1 MKKTLAIVLALVMIL
16 GVIACTPKSAT
27 QTPAETKTETKT
39 ETTETK
45 PAAASSELAGEY
57 TITVW
62 AAEKVVDLTKKQ
74 IEDFNKSNELG
85 ITFKATV
92 EAVGEGDAATKMITD
107 VEAGGD
113 IYFFAQDQFNRLV
126 QAGALGALG
135 AKAAEFVQTNNV
147 EAAVTAATTGEAFY
161 AYPVTADNT
170 YFVFYDKSVVK
181 AESLGDIG
189 KMIADCEAA
198 GKTFC
203 FDLKNGWYLPAFF
216 FGVGCKSTWE
226 ADSDGKFLAVVDNFN
241 SDKGFIAAKA
251 LNAAMSSDKFVST
264 SETSEFDN
272 NAGFVVSGTWN
283 TENAKSIL
291 GDNFGA
297 APLPKFTVDGTDY
310 QLSPFTGSKL
320 VGVKPHSDAKLNAAC
335 HQLAQYLTGEQ
346 AQVER
351 FEAAGWGPSNIAAAK
366 NEKVLAN
373 AVMGAIAQQ
382 APYSVYQG
390 NIPGNWWGNSAQVL
404 GEAVQKA
411 TNDDELK
418 AALKAYEESLG
429 DYLKKE
435 GEEELP
441 DAWGVVGSFAA
452 SEWGKS
458 KDVPMTEKEPGIW
471 VSDPVELKAGEE
483 FKVRLNN
490 DWGSN
495 FGVNCEANGAN
506 IVVPAD
512 DTYTV
517 TLNLNDLTLTFVNQ
531 EGVLPEAAPAPEG
544 EAAPDTWGV
553 VGGFEAS
560 GWEKDVPMK
569 EKEAGLWVSDPV
581 EMKADDEYKVRANG
595 EWKKNYGFDEAG
607 ATKAD
612 GQTNGKV
619 AADGTY
625 IVTLDL
631 RDEAA
636 PALTIAEKQ
645 PDTFA
650 VIGAICGTTWDK
662 DFAMTEVEPGVWK
675 SEALELH
682 AGEEFK
688 VRANG
693 AWDLSYGLDDGVANP
708 DNGTNVKVDA
718 DGTYIVVLDL
728 NAMTL
733 TLEPAA

>member
-74 IEDFNKSNELG
+74 IEDFNNSNDMG
-85 ITFKATV
+85 IKFNATV

-135 AKAAEFVQTNNV
+135 TKAAEFVQTNNV

-170 YFVFYDKSVVK
+170 FFVFYDKSVVK
-181 AESLGDIG
+181 EESLGNIAS
-189 KMIADCEAA
+189 MIADCEAA

-203 FDLKNGWYLPAFF
+203 FDLKNGWYLPAYF

-404 GEAVQKA
+404 GEALQKA
-411 TNDDELK
+411 TNDDEIK
-418 AALKAYEESLG
+418 AALVAYEESLG

-441 DAWGVVGSFAA
+441 DTWGVIGSFEGSGWAT
-452 SEWGKS
+452 
-458 KDVPMTEKEPGIW
+458 DFPMTEKEAGLW
-471 VSDPVELKAGEE
+471 VSDPMPLKAGDE
-483 FKVRLNN
+483 FKVRLNQ
-490 DWGSN
+490 DWTTNYGE
-495 FGVNCEANGAN
+495 NCEANGAN
-506 IVVPAD
+506 IKVPAD

-517 TLNLNDLTLTFVNQ
+517 TLNLNDMTLTFVNQ

-544 EAAPDTWGV
+544 EAEAETWGV
-553 VGGFEAS
+553 VGSFEAS
-560 GWEKDVPMK
+560 GWADGNDIAMT
-569 EKEAGLWVSDPV
+569 EKEAGVWVSDPV
-581 EMKADDEYKVRANG
+581 ELKAGDEFKVRANG
-595 EWKKNYGFDEAG
+595 KWDKNYGAECAEGGD
-607 ATKAD
+607 
-612 GQTNGKV
+612 NIKV
-619 AADGTY
+619 EADGTY

-631 RDEAA
+631 NAMS
-636 PALTIAEKQ
+636 LTFAEKG
-645 PDTFA
+645 PDVWT
-650 VIGAICGTTWDK
+650 VIGGICGSTWDK
-662 DFAMTEVEPGVWK
+662 DFEMKEVEPGVWK
-675 SEALELH
+675 SEALELK

-688 VRANG
+688 CRANADWAVNMGVTDG
-693 AWDLSYGLDDGVANP
+693 AAVQDG
-708 DNGTNVKVDA
+708 GNVKVEA
-718 DGTYIVVLDL
+718 DGTYVVTL
-728 NAMTL
+728 NLNDNTL
-733 TLEPAA
+733 VLGAE

>member
-1 MKKTLAIVLALVMIL
+1 MKKTLAIVLALVMVL

-27 QTPAETKTETKT
+27 TTTEPKT
-39 ETTETK
+39 ETTTS
-45 PAAASSELAGEY
+45 ASSELAGEY

-74 IEDFNKSNELG
+74 IEDFNNSNDMG
-85 ITFKATV
+85 IKFNATV

-113 IYFFAQDQFNRLV
+113 VYFFAQDQFNRLV

-135 AKAAEFVQTNNV
+135 TKAAEFVQTSNV
-147 EAAVTAATTGEAFY
+147 EAAVTAATTGDTFY

-170 YFVFYDKSVVK
+170 FFVFYDKSVVK
-181 AESLGDIG
+181 EDSLGDIA

-216 FGVGCKSTWE
+216 FGTGCKSVWE

-251 LNAAMSSDKFVST
+251 LNTVMSSDKFVST

-297 APLPKFTVDGTDY
+297 APLPKFVVDGTEY
-310 QLSPFTGSKL
+310 QLSPYTGSKL
-320 VGVKPHSDAKLNAAC
+320 VGVKPHTDAKLNAAC

-351 FEAAGWGPSNIAAAK
+351 FEAAGWGPSNIAAAQ
-366 NEKVLAN
+366 NEKVLSD
-373 AVMGAIAQQ
+373 AVLGSIAQQ

-404 GEAVQKA
+404 GEALQKA
-411 TNDDELK
+411 TNDDEIK
-418 AALKAYEESLG
+418 AALVAYEESLG

-441 DAWGVVGSFAA
+441 DSWGVIGTACGTNWDTDFA
-452 SEWGKS
+452 
-458 KDVPMTEKEPGIW
+458 MTETEAGVW
-471 VSDPVELKAGEE
+471 VSEPLEMKAGEE
-483 FKVRLNN
+483 FKVRLNK
-490 DWGSN
+490 DWTTNYGE
-495 FGVNCEANGAN
+495 NCEANGAN
-506 IVVPAD
+506 IKVPAD

-517 TLNLNDLTLTFVNQ
+517 TLNLNDYTLTFVNQ
-531 EGVLPEAAPAPEG
+531 DGVLPEAAPAPEG
-544 EAAPDTWGV
+544 EAEPETWGV
-553 VGGFEAS
+553 VGSFEAS
-560 GWEKDVPMK
+560 GWADGNDVAMT
-569 EKEAGLWVSDPV
+569 EKEAGLWVSAPV
-581 EMKADDEYKVRANG
+581 ELKADDEFKVRANG
-595 EWKKNYGFDEAG
+595 KWDKNYGAECKEGGD
-607 ATKAD
+607 
-612 GQTNGKV
+612 NIKV
-619 AADGTY
+619 EADGTY

-631 RDEAA
+631 NAMT
-636 PALTIAEKQ
+636 LTFAEKE
-645 PDTFA
+645 PDVFT
-650 VIGAICGTTWDK
+650 VIGGICGSTWDK
-662 DFAMTEVEPGVWK
+662 DFPMTEVESGVWK
-675 SEALELH
+675 SEPLELK

-693 AWDLSYGLDDGVANP
+693 AWDLSYGVDDGVANSN
-708 DNGTNVKVDA
+708 NGTNVKVEA
-718 DGTYIVVLDL
+718 DGTYVVTL
-728 NAMTL
+728 NLNDNTL
-733 TLEPAA
+733 VYAAE

>member
-1 MKKTLAIVLALVMIL
+1 MKKTLAIVLALVMVL

-27 QTPAETKTETKT
+27 TTTTETKT

-74 IEDFNKSNELG
+74 IGDFNNSNDMG
-85 ITFKATV
+85 IKFNATV

-170 YFVFYDKSVVK
+170 FFVFYDKSVVK
-181 AESLGDIG
+181 EDSLGDIA

-216 FGVGCKSTWE
+216 FGTGCKSVWE

-251 LNAAMSSDKFVST
+251 LNTVMSSDKFVST

-297 APLPKFTVDGTDY
+297 APLPKFVVDGTEY
-310 QLSPFTGSKL
+310 QLSPYTGSKL
-320 VGVKPHSDAKLNAAC
+320 VGVKPHTDAKLNAAC

-351 FEAAGWGPSNIAAAK
+351 FEAAGWGPSNIAAAQS
-366 NEKVLAN
+366 EKVLAD
-373 AVMGAIAQQ
+373 AVLGSIAQQ

-404 GEAVQKA
+404 GEALQKA
-411 TNDDELK
+411 TNDDEIK
-418 AALKAYEESLG
+418 AALVAYEESLG

-441 DAWGVVGSFAA
+441 DSWGVIGTACGTNWDTDFA
-452 SEWGKS
+452 
-458 KDVPMTEKEPGIW
+458 MTETEAGVW
-471 VSDPVELKAGEE
+471 VSEPLEMKAGEE
-483 FKVRLNN
+483 FKVRLNA
-490 DWGSN
+490 DWTTNYGES
-495 FGVNCEANGAN
+495 CEANGAN
-506 IVVPAD
+506 IKVPAD

-517 TLNLNDLTLTFVNQ
+517 TLNLNDYTLTFVNQ

-544 EAAPDTWGV
+544 EAEPETWGV
-553 VGGFEAS
+553 VGSFEAS
-560 GWEKDVPMK
+560 GWADGNDVAMT
-569 EKEAGLWVSDPV
+569 EKEAGLWVSAPV
-581 EMKADDEYKVRANG
+581 ELKADDEFKVRANG
-595 EWKKNYGFDEAG
+595 KWDKNYGAECKEGGD
-607 ATKAD
+607 
-612 GQTNGKV
+612 NIKV
-619 AADGTY
+619 EADGTY

-631 RDEAA
+631 NAMT
-636 PALTIAEKQ
+636 LTFAEKE
-645 PDTFA
+645 PDVFT
-650 VIGAICGTTWDK
+650 VIGGICGTAWDK
-662 DFAMTEVEPGVWK
+662 DFEMTEVEPGVWK
-675 SEALELH
+675 SEALELK

-693 AWDLSYGLDDGVANP
+693 AWDLSYGVDDGVANSN
-708 DNGTNVKVDA
+708 NGTNVKVEA
-718 DGTYIVVLDL
+718 DGTYVVTL
-728 NAMTL
+728 NLNDNTL
-733 TLEPAA
+733 VYAAE

>member
-1 MKKTLAIVLALVMIL
+1 MKKTLAIVLALVMVL

-27 QTPAETKTETKT
+27 TTTTETKT

-74 IEDFNKSNELG
+74 IGDFNNSNDMG
-85 ITFKATV
+85 IKFNATV

-170 YFVFYDKSVVK
+170 FFVFYDKSVVK
-181 AESLGDIG
+181 EESLGNIAN
-189 KMIADCEAA
+189 MIADCEAA

-216 FGVGCKSTWE
+216 FGTGCKSVWE

-251 LNAAMSSDKFVST
+251 LNTVMSSDKFVST

-297 APLPKFTVDGTDY
+297 APLPKFVVDGTEY
-310 QLSPFTGSKL
+310 QLSPYTGSKL
-320 VGVKPHSDAKLNAAC
+320 VGVKPHTDAKLNAAC

-351 FEAAGWGPSNIAAAK
+351 FEAAGWGPSNIAAAQS
-366 NEKVLAN
+366 EKVLAD
-373 AVMGAIAQQ
+373 AVLGSIAQQ

-404 GEAVQKA
+404 GEALQKA
-411 TNDDELK
+411 TNDDEIK
-418 AALKAYEESLG
+418 AALVAYEESLG

-441 DAWGVVGSFAA
+441 DSWGVIGTACGTNWDTDFA
-452 SEWGKS
+452 
-458 KDVPMTEKEPGIW
+458 MTETEAGVW
-471 VSDPVELKAGEE
+471 VSEPLEMKAGEE
-483 FKVRLNN
+483 FKVRLNA
-490 DWGSN
+490 DWTTNYGES
-495 FGVNCEANGAN
+495 CEANGAN
-506 IVVPAD
+506 IKVPAD

-517 TLNLNDLTLTFVNQ
+517 TLNLNDYTLTFVNQ

-544 EAAPDTWGV
+544 EAEPETWGV
-553 VGGFEAS
+553 VGSFEAS
-560 GWEKDVPMK
+560 GWADGNDVAMT
-569 EKEAGLWVSDPV
+569 EKEAGLWVSAPV
-581 EMKADDEYKVRANG
+581 ELKADDEFKVRANG
-595 EWKKNYGFDEAG
+595 KWDKNYGAECKEGGD
-607 ATKAD
+607 
-612 GQTNGKV
+612 NIKV
-619 AADGTY
+619 EADGTY

-631 RDEAA
+631 NAMT
-636 PALTIAEKQ
+636 LTFAEKE
-645 PDTFA
+645 PDVFT
-650 VIGAICGTTWDK
+650 VIGGICGTAWDK
-662 DFAMTEVEPGVWK
+662 DFEMTEVEPGVWK
-675 SEALELH
+675 SEALELK

-693 AWDLSYGLDDGVANP
+693 AWDLSYGVDDGVANSN
-708 DNGTNVKVDA
+708 NGTNVKVEA
-718 DGTYIVVLDL
+718 DGTYVVTL
-728 NAMTL
+728 NLNDNTL
-733 TLEPAA
+733 VYAAE

>member
-1 MKKTLAIVLALVMIL
+1 MKKTLAIVLALVMVL

-27 QTPAETKTETKT
+27 TTTEPKT
-39 ETTETK
+39 ETTTS
-45 PAAASSELAGEY
+45 ASSELAGEY

-74 IEDFNKSNELG
+74 IEDFNNSNDMG
-85 ITFKATV
+85 IKFNATV

-113 IYFFAQDQFNRLV
+113 VYFFAQDQFNRLV

-135 AKAAEFVQTNNV
+135 TKAAEFVQTGNV
-147 EAAVTAATTGEAFY
+147 EAAVTAATTGDTFY

-170 YFVFYDKSVVK
+170 FFVFYDKSVVK
-181 AESLGDIG
+181 EDSLGDIA

-216 FGVGCKSTWE
+216 FGTGCKSVWE

-251 LNAAMSSDKFVST
+251 LNTVMSSDKFVST

-297 APLPKFTVDGTDY
+297 APLPKFVVDGTEY

-320 VGVKPHSDAKLNAAC
+320 VGVKPHTDAKLNAAC

-351 FEAAGWGPSNIAAAK
+351 FEAAGWGPSNTAAAQS
-366 NEKVLAN
+366 EKVLAD
-373 AVMGAIAQQ
+373 AVLGSIAQQ

-404 GEAVQKA
+404 GEALQKA
-411 TNDDELK
+411 TNDDEIK
-418 AALKAYEESLG
+418 AALVAYEESLG

-441 DAWGVVGSFAA
+441 DSWGVIGTACGTNWDTDFA
-452 SEWGKS
+452 
-458 KDVPMTEKEPGIW
+458 MTETEAGVW
-471 VSDPVELKAGEE
+471 VSEPLEMKAGEE
-483 FKVRLNN
+483 FKVRLNK
-490 DWGSN
+490 DWTSN
-495 FGVNCEANGAN
+495 YGENCEANGAN
-506 IVVPAD
+506 IKVPAD

-517 TLNLNDLTLTFVNQ
+517 TLNLNDYTLTFVNQ
-531 EGVLPEAAPAPEG
+531 DGVLPEAAPAPEG
-544 EAAPDTWGV
+544 EAEPETWGV
-553 VGGFEAS
+553 VGSFEAS
-560 GWEKDVPMK
+560 GWADGNDVAMT
-569 EKEAGLWVSDPV
+569 EKEAGLWVSAPV
-581 EMKADDEYKVRANG
+581 ELKADDEFKVRANG
-595 EWKKNYGFDEAG
+595 KWDKNYGAECKEGGD
-607 ATKAD
+607 
-612 GQTNGKV
+612 NIKV
-619 AADGTY
+619 EADGTY

-631 RDEAA
+631 NAMT
-636 PALTIAEKQ
+636 LTFAEKE
-645 PDTFA
+645 PDVFT
-650 VIGAICGTTWDK
+650 VIGGICGTAWDK
-662 DFAMTEVEPGVWK
+662 DFEMTEVEPGVWK
-675 SEALELH
+675 SEALELK

-693 AWDLSYGLDDGVANP
+693 AWDLSYGVDDGVANSN
-708 DNGTNVKVDA
+708 NGTNVKVEA
-718 DGTYIVVLDL
+718 DGTYVVTL
-728 NAMTL
+728 NLNDNTL
-733 TLEPAA
+733 VYAAE

>member
-170 YFVFYDKSVVK
+170 FFVFYDKSVVK
-181 AESLGDIG
+181 EESLGNIAS
-189 KMIADCEAA
+189 MIADCEAA

-203 FDLKNGWYLPAFF
+203 FDLKNGWYLPAYF

-320 VGVKPHSDAKLNAAC
+320 IGVKPHSDAKLNAAC

-351 FEAAGWGPSNIAAAK
+351 FEAAGWGPSKIAAAK
-366 NEKVLAN
+366 NEKVLAD
-373 AVMGAIAQQ
+373 AVLGSIAQQ
-382 APYSVYQG
+382 AAYSVYQG

-404 GEAVQKA
+404 GEALQKA

-418 AALKAYEESLG
+418 AALAAYEESLG

-441 DAWGVVGSFAA
+441 DTWGVIGSICGTSWNEDFL
-452 SEWGKS
+452 
-458 KDVPMTEKEPGIW
+458 MTEKEAGVW
-471 VSDPVELKAGEE
+471 VSEPLEFKAGEE
-483 FKVRLNN
+483 FKVRLNK
-490 DWGSN
+490 DWTTNYGE
-495 FGVNCEANGAN
+495 NCEANGAN
-506 IVVPAD
+506 IKVPAD

-517 TLNLNDLTLTFVNQ
+517 TLDLNNMTLTFVNQ
-531 EGVLPEAAPAPEG
+531 EGVLPEAAPVEEAEG
-544 EAAPDTWGV
+544 EPAADTWAVIGSLC
-553 VGGFEAS
+553 GTN
-560 GWEKDVPMK
+560 WDTDLPMTEKDGVWTSDK
-569 EKEAGLWVSDPV
+569 LELKAG
-581 EMKADDEYKVRANG
+581 DEFKVRANAG
-595 EWKKNYGFDEAG
+595 WDKNYGITEG
-607 ATKAD
+607 ATVAGGD
-612 GQTNGKV
+612 NIKV
-619 AADGTY
+619 EADGTY
-625 IVTLDL
+625 VVTLDL
-631 RDEAA
+631 TDPEA
-636 PALTIAEKQ
+636 PALSFAEPA
-645 PDTFA
+645 PDVWA
-650 VIGAICGTTWDK
+650 VIGGICGTSWDT

-675 SEALELH
+675 SEALELK

-688 VRANG
+688 VRAN
-693 AWDLSYGLDDGVANP
+693 ADWGVNM
-708 DNGTNVKVDA
+708 GVDA
-718 DGTYIVVLDL
+718 DGVAVQDGPNVKVEADGTYVVTL
-728 NAMTL
+728 NLNENTL
-733 TLEPAA
+733 VYAAE

>member
-1 MKKTLAIVLALVMIL
+1 MKKTLAIVLALVMVL

-27 QTPAETKTETKT
+27 TTTTETKT

-74 IEDFNKSNELG
+74 IGDFNNSNDMG
-85 ITFKATV
+85 IKFNATV

-170 YFVFYDKSVVK
+170 FFVFYDKSVVK
-181 AESLGDIG
+181 EDSLGDIA

-216 FGVGCKSTWE
+216 FGTGCKSVWE

-251 LNAAMSSDKFVST
+251 LNTVMSSDKFVST

-297 APLPKFTVDGTDY
+297 APLPKFVVDGTEY
-310 QLSPFTGSKL
+310 QLSPYTGSKL
-320 VGVKPHSDAKLNAAC
+320 VGVKPHTDAKLNAAC

-351 FEAAGWGPSNIAAAK
+351 FEAAGWGPSNIAAAQS
-366 NEKVLAN
+366 EKVLAD
-373 AVMGAIAQQ
+373 AVLGSIAQQ

-404 GEAVQKA
+404 GEALQKA
-411 TNDDELK
+411 TNDDEIK
-418 AALKAYEESLG
+418 AALVAYEESLG

-441 DAWGVVGSFAA
+441 DSWGVIGTACGTNWDTDFA
-452 SEWGKS
+452 
-458 KDVPMTEKEPGIW
+458 MTETEAGVW
-471 VSDPVELKAGEE
+471 VSEPLEMKAGEE
-483 FKVRLNN
+483 FKVRLNA
-490 DWGSN
+490 DWTTNYGES
-495 FGVNCEANGAN
+495 CAANGAN
-506 IVVPAD
+506 IKVPAD

-517 TLNLNDLTLTFVNQ
+517 TLNLNDYTLTFVNQ

-544 EAAPDTWGV
+544 EAEPETWGV
-553 VGGFEAS
+553 VGSFEAS
-560 GWEKDVPMK
+560 GWADGNDVAMT
-569 EKEAGLWVSDPV
+569 EKEAGLWVSAPV
-581 EMKADDEYKVRANG
+581 ELKADDEFKVRANG
-595 EWKKNYGFDEAG
+595 KWDKNYGAECKEGGD
-607 ATKAD
+607 
-612 GQTNGKV
+612 NIKV
-619 AADGTY
+619 EADGTY

-631 RDEAA
+631 NAMT
-636 PALTIAEKQ
+636 LTFAEKE
-645 PDTFA
+645 PDVFT
-650 VIGAICGTTWDK
+650 VIGGICGTAWDK
-662 DFAMTEVEPGVWK
+662 DFEMTEVEPGVWK
-675 SEALELH
+675 SEALELK

-693 AWDLSYGLDDGVANP
+693 AWDLSYGVDDGVANSN
-708 DNGTNVKVDA
+708 NGTNVKVEA
-718 DGTYIVVLDL
+718 DGTYVVTL
-728 NAMTL
+728 NLNDNTL
-733 TLEPAA
+733 VYAAE

>member
-16 GVIACTPKSAT
+16 GVIACTPKSAQPT
-27 QTPAETKTETKT
+27 TTAPADTKTETKT
-39 ETTETK
+39 ETETK

-74 IEDFNKSNELG
+74 IEDFNNSNDMG
-85 ITFKATV
+85 IKFKATV

-135 AKAAEFVQTNNV
+135 KKAAEFVQQNNV
-147 EAAVTAATTGEAFY
+147 EAAVTAATTGDTFY

-170 YFVFYDKSVVK
+170 FFVYYDKSVVK
-181 AESLGDIG
+181 AESLDNIG

-216 FGVGCKSTWE
+216 FGVGCKSVWE

-251 LNAAMSSDKFVST
+251 MNTVMNSEKFVGSN
-264 SETSEFDN
+264 ETSEFDN

-283 TENAKSIL
+283 AENAKQIL

-297 APLPKFTVDGTDY
+297 APLPKFTVDGKDY

-320 VGVKPHSDAKLNAAC
+320 VGVKPHTDAKLNAAC

-346 AQVER
+346 AQIER
-351 FEAAGWGPSNIAAAK
+351 FKAASWGPSNVAAAK
-366 NEKVLAN
+366 NEEVLAD
-373 AVMGAIAQQ
+373 AVLGSIAQQ

-404 GEAVQKA
+404 GEALQKA

-418 AALKAYEESLG
+418 AALAAYEESLG

-441 DAWGVVGSFAA
+441 DTWGVIGTVCGTNWNEDFL
-452 SEWGKS
+452 
-458 KDVPMTEKEPGIW
+458 MTEKEAGVW
-471 VSDPVELKAGEE
+471 VSEPLEFKAGEE
-483 FKVRLNN
+483 FKVRLNK
-490 DWGSN
+490 DWTTNYGE
-495 FGVNCEANGAN
+495 NCEANGAN
-506 IVVPAD
+506 IKVPAD

-517 TLNLNDLTLTFVNQ
+517 TLNLNDMTLTFVNQ

-544 EAAPDTWGV
+544 EAEPETWGV
-553 VGGFEAS
+553 VGSFAAS
-560 GWEKDVPMK
+560 GWADGNDIPMK
-569 EKEAGLWVSDPV
+569 EKEAGVWVSDPV
-581 EMKADDEYKVRANG
+581 ELKAGEEFKVRANG
-595 EWKKNYGFDEAG
+595 KWDKNYGAECKEGGDNI
-607 ATKAD
+607 KAE
-612 GQTNGKV
+612 
-619 AADGTY
+619 ADGTY

-631 RDEAA
+631 NAMT
-636 PALTIAEKQ
+636 LTFAEKE
-645 PDTFA
+645 PDVWT
-650 VIGAICGTTWDK
+650 VIGGICGSSWDK
-662 DFAMTEVEPGVWK
+662 DFEMKEVEAGVWK
-675 SEALELH
+675 SEPLELK

-688 VRANG
+688 CRANADWAVNRG
-693 AWDLSYGLDDGVANP
+693 
-708 DNGTNVKVDA
+708 VDA
-718 DGTYIVVLDL
+718 DGVAVQDGPNVKVEADGTYVVTL
-728 NAMTL
+728 NLNDNTL
-733 TLEPAA
+733 VLGAE

>member
-1 MKKTLAIVLALVMIL
+1 MKKTLAIVLALVMVL

-27 QTPAETKTETKT
+27 TTTTETKT

-74 IEDFNKSNELG
+74 IGDFNNSNDMG
-85 ITFKATV
+85 IKFNATV

-135 AKAAEFVQTNNV
+135 TKAAEFVQTNNV

-170 YFVFYDKSVVK
+170 FFVFYDKSVVK
-181 AESLGDIG
+181 EESLGNIAN
-189 KMIADCEAA
+189 MIADCEAA

-216 FGVGCKSTWE
+216 FGTGCKSVWE

-251 LNAAMSSDKFVST
+251 LNTVMSSDKFVST

-297 APLPKFTVDGTDY
+297 APLPKFVVDGTEY
-310 QLSPFTGSKL
+310 QLSPYTGSKL
-320 VGVKPHSDAKLNAAC
+320 VGVKPHTDAKLNAAC

-351 FEAAGWGPSNIAAAK
+351 FEAAGWGPSNIAAAQSD
-366 NEKVLAN
+366 KVLAD
-373 AVMGAIAQQ
+373 AVLGSIAQQ

-404 GEAVQKA
+404 GEALQKA
-411 TNDDELK
+411 TNDDEIK
-418 AALKAYEESLG
+418 AALAAYEESLG

-441 DAWGVVGSFAA
+441 DSWGVIGTACGTNWDTDFA
-452 SEWGKS
+452 
-458 KDVPMTEKEPGIW
+458 MTETEAGVW
-471 VSDPVELKAGEE
+471 VSEPLEMKAGEE
-483 FKVRLNN
+483 FKVRLNA
-490 DWGSN
+490 DWTTNYGES
-495 FGVNCEANGAN
+495 CEANGKN

-517 TLNLNDLTLTFVNQ
+517 TLDLNNMTLTFVNQ

-544 EAAPDTWGV
+544 EAEPETWGV
-553 VGGFEAS
+553 VGSFEAS
-560 GWEKDVPMK
+560 GWADGNDVAMT
-569 EKEAGLWVSDPV
+569 EKEAGLWVSAPV
-581 EMKADDEYKVRANG
+581 ELKADDEFKVRANG
-595 EWKKNYGFDEAG
+595 KWDKNYGAECKEGGD
-607 ATKAD
+607 
-612 GQTNGKV
+612 NIKV
-619 AADGTY
+619 EADGTY

-631 RDEAA
+631 NAMT
-636 PALTIAEKQ
+636 LTFAEKE
-645 PDTFA
+645 PDVFT
-650 VIGAICGTTWDK
+650 VIGGICGTAWDK
-662 DFAMTEVEPGVWK
+662 DFEMTEVEPGVWK
-675 SEALELH
+675 SEALELK

-693 AWDLSYGLDDGVANP
+693 AWDLSYGVDDGVANSN
-708 DNGTNVKVDA
+708 NGTNVKVEA
-718 DGTYIVVLDL
+718 DGTYVVTL
-728 NAMTL
+728 NLNDNTL
-733 TLEPAA
+733 VYAAE

>member
-1 MKKTLAIVLALVMIL
+1 MKKTLAIVLALVMVL

-27 QTPAETKTETKT
+27 TTFSLNNTA
-39 ETTETK
+39 TTETK

-74 IEDFNKSNELG
+74 IGDFNNSNDMG
-85 ITFKATV
+85 IKFNATV

-135 AKAAEFVQTNNV
+135 TKAAEFVQTNNV

-170 YFVFYDKSVVK
+170 FFVFYDKSVVK
-181 AESLGDIG
+181 EDSLGDIA

-216 FGVGCKSTWE
+216 FGTGCKSVWE

-251 LNAAMSSDKFVST
+251 LNTVMSSDKFVST

-297 APLPKFTVDGTDY
+297 APLPKFVVDGTEY
-310 QLSPFTGSKL
+310 QLSPYTGSKL
-320 VGVKPHSDAKLNAAC
+320 VGVKPHTDAKLNAAC

-351 FEAAGWGPSNIAAAK
+351 FEAAGWGPSNIAAAQS
-366 NEKVLAN
+366 EKVLAD
-373 AVMGAIAQQ
+373 AVLGSIAQQ

-404 GEAVQKA
+404 GEALQKA
-411 TNDDELK
+411 TNDDEIK
-418 AALKAYEESLG
+418 AALVAYEESLG

-441 DAWGVVGSFAA
+441 DSWGVIGTACGTNWDTDFA
-452 SEWGKS
+452 
-458 KDVPMTEKEPGIW
+458 MTETEAGVW
-471 VSDPVELKAGEE
+471 VSEPLEMKAGEE
-483 FKVRLNN
+483 FKVRLNA
-490 DWGSN
+490 DWTTNYGES
-495 FGVNCEANGAN
+495 CEANGAN
-506 IVVPAD
+506 IKVPAD

-517 TLNLNDLTLTFVNQ
+517 TLNLNDYTLTFVNQ

-544 EAAPDTWGV
+544 EAEPETWGV
-553 VGGFEAS
+553 VGSFEAS
-560 GWEKDVPMK
+560 GWADGNDVAMT
-569 EKEAGLWVSDPV
+569 EKEAGLWVSAPV
-581 EMKADDEYKVRANG
+581 ELKADDEFKVRANG
-595 EWKKNYGFDEAG
+595 KWDKNYGAECKEGGD
-607 ATKAD
+607 
-612 GQTNGKV
+612 NIKV
-619 AADGTY
+619 EADGTY

-631 RDEAA
+631 NAMT
-636 PALTIAEKQ
+636 LTFAEKE
-645 PDTFA
+645 PDVFT
-650 VIGAICGTTWDK
+650 VIGGICGTAWDK
-662 DFAMTEVEPGVWK
+662 DFEMTEVEPGVWK
-675 SEALELH
+675 SEALELK

-693 AWDLSYGLDDGVANP
+693 AWDLSYGVDDGVANSN
-708 DNGTNVKVDA
+708 NGTNVKVEA
-718 DGTYIVVLDL
+718 DGTYVVTL
-728 NAMTL
+728 NLNDNTL
-733 TLEPAA
+733 VYAAE

>member
-1 MKKTLAIVLALVMIL
+1 MKKTLAIVLALVMVL

-27 QTPAETKTETKT
+27 TTTTETKT

-74 IEDFNKSNELG
+74 IGDFNNSNDMG
-85 ITFKATV
+85 IKFNATV

-170 YFVFYDKSVVK
+170 FFVFYDKSVVK
-181 AESLGDIG
+181 EDSLGDIA

-216 FGVGCKSTWE
+216 FGTGCKSVWE

-251 LNAAMSSDKFVST
+251 LNTVMSSDKFVST

-297 APLPKFTVDGTDY
+297 APLPKFVVDGTEY
-310 QLSPFTGSKL
+310 QLSPYTGSKL
-320 VGVKPHSDAKLNAAC
+320 VGVKPHTDAKLNAAC

-351 FEAAGWGPSNIAAAK
+351 FEAAGWGPSNIAAAQS
-366 NEKVLAN
+366 EKVLAD
-373 AVMGAIAQQ
+373 AVLGSIAQQ

-404 GEAVQKA
+404 GEALQKA
-411 TNDDELK
+411 ANDDEIK
-418 AALKAYEESLG
+418 AALVAYEESLG

-441 DAWGVVGSFAA
+441 DSWGVIGTACGTNWDTDFA
-452 SEWGKS
+452 
-458 KDVPMTEKEPGIW
+458 MTETEAGVW
-471 VSDPVELKAGEE
+471 VSEPLEMKAGEE
-483 FKVRLNN
+483 FKVRLNA
-490 DWGSN
+490 DWTTNYGES
-495 FGVNCEANGAN
+495 CEANGAN
-506 IVVPAD
+506 IKVPAD

-517 TLNLNDLTLTFVNQ
+517 TLNLNDYTLTFVNQ

-544 EAAPDTWGV
+544 EAEPETWGV
-553 VGGFEAS
+553 VGSFEAS
-560 GWEKDVPMK
+560 GWADGNDVAMT
-569 EKEAGLWVSDPV
+569 EKEAGLWVSAPV
-581 EMKADDEYKVRANG
+581 ELKADDEFKVRANG
-595 EWKKNYGFDEAG
+595 KWDKNYGAECKEGGD
-607 ATKAD
+607 
-612 GQTNGKV
+612 NIKV
-619 AADGTY
+619 EADGTY

-631 RDEAA
+631 NAMT
-636 PALTIAEKQ
+636 LTFAEKE
-645 PDTFA
+645 PDVFT
-650 VIGAICGTTWDK
+650 VIGGICGTAWDK
-662 DFAMTEVEPGVWK
+662 DFEMTEVEPGVWK
-675 SEALELH
+675 SEALELK

-693 AWDLSYGLDDGVANP
+693 AWDLSYGVDDGVANSN
-708 DNGTNVKVDA
+708 NGTNVKVEA
-718 DGTYIVVLDL
+718 DGTYVVTL
-728 NAMTL
+728 NLNDNTL
-733 TLEPAA
+733 VYAAE

>member
-1 MKKTLAIVLALVMIL
+1 MKKTLAIVLAFVMIL

-74 IEDFNKSNELG
+74 IEDFNNSNDMG
-85 ITFKATV
+85 IKFNATV

-170 YFVFYDKSVVK
+170 FFVFYDKSVVK
-181 AESLGDIG
+181 AESLGNIAS
-189 KMIADCEAA
+189 MIADCEAA

-203 FDLKNGWYLPAFF
+203 FDLKNGWYLPAYF

-320 VGVKPHSDAKLNAAC
+320 IGVKPHSDAKLNAAC

-404 GEAVQKA
+404 GEALQKA

-418 AALKAYEESLG
+418 AALAAYEESLG

-441 DAWGVVGSFAA
+441 DTWGVIGSFEGSGWAT
-452 SEWGKS
+452 
-458 KDVPMTEKEPGIW
+458 DFPMTEKEAGLW
-471 VSDPVELKAGEE
+471 VSDPMPLKAGDE
-483 FKVRLNN
+483 FKVRLNK
-490 DWGSN
+490 DWTTNYGE
-495 FGVNCEANGAN
+495 NCEANGAN
-506 IVVPAD
+506 IKVPAD

-517 TLNLNDLTLTFVNQ
+517 TLDLNNMTLTFVNQ
-531 EGVLPEAAPAPEG
+531 DGVLPEAAPAPEG
-544 EAAPDTWGV
+544 EVEAEDTWGLIGV
-553 VGGFEAS
+553 ID
-560 GWEKDVPMK
+560 WDTDIPMK
-569 EKEAGLWVSDPV
+569 KGDDGLFRAVAV
-581 EMKADDEYKVRANG
+581 IKADTEFKVRANG
-595 EWKKNYGFDEAG
+595 EWKKDFGLEEGAAKAGGPNIKAEEDGTYLVTLDPNPDAPVLTVEKMAVWGVVGSFEASGWADGKDVAMTETELGVWVSDPVALAAGNEYKVRADGGWAVNYGVDDG
-607 ATKAD
+607 VATRD
-612 GQTNGKV
+612 GGNVKV
-619 AADGTY
+619 EADGTY
-625 IVTLDL
+625 
-631 RDEAA
+631 
-636 PALTIAEKQ
+636 
-645 PDTFA
+645 
-650 VIGAICGTTWDK
+650 VIT
-662 DFAMTEVEPGVWK
+662 
-675 SEALELH
+675 
-682 AGEEFK
+682 
-688 VRANG
+688 
-693 AWDLSYGLDDGVANP
+693 
-708 DNGTNVKVDA
+708 
-718 DGTYIVVLDL
+718 LDL
-728 NAMTL
+728 NALTL
-733 TLEPAA
+733 TAAAQ

>member
-27 QTPAETKTETKT
+27 QTPTETKTETKT

-45 PAAASSELAGEY
+45 PAASSELAGEY

-74 IEDFNKSNELG
+74 IEDFNKSNDMG

-113 IYFFAQDQFNRLV
+113 LYFFAQDQFNRLV

-135 AKAAEFVQTNNV
+135 AKAAEFVKTNNV

-170 YFVFYDKSVVK
+170 FFVFYDKSVVK
-181 AESLGDIG
+181 EESLGNIAS
-189 KMIADCEAA
+189 MIADCEAA

-251 LNAAMSSDKFVST
+251 LNTVMSSDKFVST

-297 APLPKFTVDGTDY
+297 APLPKFTVDGKEY

-320 VGVKPHSDAKLNAAC
+320 IGVKPHSDAKLNAAC
-335 HQLAQYLTGEQ
+335 HQLAQYLTSEE
-346 AQVER
+346 AQLER
-351 FEAAGWGPSNIAAAK
+351 FEAGWGPSNINAAK

-404 GEAVQKA
+404 GEALQKA
-411 TNDDELK
+411 TNDDEIK
-418 AALKAYEESLG
+418 AALASYEESLG

-441 DAWGVVGSFAA
+441 DSWGVIGDFEGSGWSTDF
-452 SEWGKS
+452 
-458 KDVPMTEKEPGIW
+458 PMTEKEPGVW
-471 VSDPVELKAGEE
+471 VSEPLELKAGNE
-483 FKVRLNN
+483 FKVRLNA
-490 DWGSN
+490 DWTTNYGL
-495 FGVNCEANGAN
+495 NCEANGKN

-517 TLNLNDLTLTFVNQ
+517 TLDLNNMTLTFVNQ
-531 EGVLPEAAPAPEG
+531 DGVLPEAAPAPEG
-544 EAAPDTWGV
+544 EVEAEDTWGLIGV
-553 VGGFEAS
+553 ID
-560 GWEKDVPMK
+560 WDTDIPMK
-569 EKEAGLWVSDPV
+569 KGDDGLFRAVAV
-581 EMKADDEYKVRANG
+581 IKADTEFKVRANG
-595 EWKKNYGFDEAG
+595 EWKKDFGLEEGAAKAGGPNIKTEEDGTYLVTLDPNPDAPVLTVEKMAVWGVVGSFEASGWADGKDVAMTETELGVWVSDPVALAAGNEYKVRADGGWAVNYGVDDG
-607 ATKAD
+607 VATRD
-612 GQTNGKV
+612 GGNVKV
-619 AADGTY
+619 EADGTY
-625 IVTLDL
+625 
-631 RDEAA
+631 
-636 PALTIAEKQ
+636 
-645 PDTFA
+645 
-650 VIGAICGTTWDK
+650 VIT
-662 DFAMTEVEPGVWK
+662 
-675 SEALELH
+675 
-682 AGEEFK
+682 
-688 VRANG
+688 
-693 AWDLSYGLDDGVANP
+693 
-708 DNGTNVKVDA
+708 
-718 DGTYIVVLDL
+718 LDL
-728 NAMTL
+728 NALTL
-733 TLEPAA
+733 TAAAQ

>member
-1 MKKTLAIVLALVMIL
+1 MKKTLAIVLALVMVL

-27 QTPAETKTETKT
+27 TTTTETKT

-74 IEDFNKSNELG
+74 IEDFNNSNDMG
-85 ITFKATV
+85 IKFNATV

-135 AKAAEFVQTNNV
+135 TKAAEFVQTNNV

-170 YFVFYDKSVVK
+170 FFVFYDKSVVK
-181 AESLGDIG
+181 EDSLGDIA

-216 FGVGCKSTWE
+216 FGTGCKSVWE

-251 LNAAMSSDKFVST
+251 LNTVMSSDKFVST

-297 APLPKFTVDGTDY
+297 APLPKFVVDGTEY

-320 VGVKPHSDAKLNAAC
+320 VGVKPHTDAKLNAAC

-351 FEAAGWGPSNIAAAK
+351 FEAAGWGPSNIAAAQ
-366 NEKVLAN
+366 NEKVLSD
-373 AVMGAIAQQ
+373 AVLGSIAQQ

-404 GEAVQKA
+404 GEALQKA
-411 TNDDELK
+411 TNDDEIK
-418 AALKAYEESLG
+418 AALVAYEESLG

-441 DAWGVVGSFAA
+441 DSWGVIGTACGTNWDTDFA
-452 SEWGKS
+452 
-458 KDVPMTEKEPGIW
+458 MTETEAGVW
-471 VSDPVELKAGEE
+471 VSEPLEMKAGEE
-483 FKVRLNN
+483 FKVRLNK
-490 DWGSN
+490 DWTSN
-495 FGVNCEANGAN
+495 YGENCEANGAN
-506 IVVPAD
+506 IKVPAD

-517 TLNLNDLTLTFVNQ
+517 TLNLNDYTLTFVNQ
-531 EGVLPEAAPAPEG
+531 DGVLPEAAPAPEG
-544 EAAPDTWGV
+544 EAEPETWGV
-553 VGGFEAS
+553 VGSFEAS
-560 GWEKDVPMK
+560 GWADGNDVAMT
-569 EKEAGLWVSDPV
+569 EKEAGLWVSAPV
-581 EMKADDEYKVRANG
+581 ELKADDEFKVRANG
-595 EWKKNYGFDEAG
+595 KWDKNYGAECKEGGD
-607 ATKAD
+607 
-612 GQTNGKV
+612 NIKV
-619 AADGTY
+619 EADGTY

-631 RDEAA
+631 NAMT
-636 PALTIAEKQ
+636 LTFAEKE
-645 PDTFA
+645 PDVFT
-650 VIGAICGTTWDK
+650 VIGGICGTAWDK
-662 DFAMTEVEPGVWK
+662 DFEMTEVEPGVWK
-675 SEALELH
+675 SEALELK

-693 AWDLSYGLDDGVANP
+693 AWDLSYGVDDGVANSN
-708 DNGTNVKVDA
+708 NGTNVKVEA
-718 DGTYIVVLDL
+718 DGTYVVTL
-728 NAMTL
+728 NLNDNTL
-733 TLEPAA
+733 VYAAE

>member
-1 MKKTLAIVLALVMIL
+1 MKKTLAIVLALVMVL

-27 QTPAETKTETKT
+27 TTTAPTETKT
-39 ETTETK
+39 ETTTS
-45 PAAASSELAGEY
+45 ASSELAGEY

-74 IEDFNKSNELG
+74 IEDFNNSNDMG
-85 ITFKATV
+85 IKFNATV

-170 YFVFYDKSVVK
+170 FFVFYDKSVVK
-181 AESLGDIG
+181 EDSLGDIA

-216 FGVGCKSTWE
+216 FGTGCKSVWE

-251 LNAAMSSDKFVST
+251 LNTVMSSDKFVST

-297 APLPKFTVDGTDY
+297 APLPKFVVDGTEY

-320 VGVKPHSDAKLNAAC
+320 VGVKPHTDAKLNAAC

-351 FEAAGWGPSNIAAAK
+351 FEAAGWGPSNIAAAQ
-366 NEKVLAN
+366 NEKVLSD
-373 AVMGAIAQQ
+373 AVLGSIAQQ

-404 GEAVQKA
+404 GEALQKA
-411 TNDDELK
+411 TNDDEIK
-418 AALKAYEESLG
+418 AALVAYEESLG

-441 DAWGVVGSFAA
+441 DSWGVIGTACGTNWDTDFA
-452 SEWGKS
+452 
-458 KDVPMTEKEPGIW
+458 MTETEAGVW
-471 VSDPVELKAGEE
+471 VSEPLEMKAGEE
-483 FKVRLNN
+483 FKVRLNK
-490 DWGSN
+490 DWTSN
-495 FGVNCEANGAN
+495 YGENCEANGAN
-506 IVVPAD
+506 IKVPAD

-517 TLNLNDLTLTFVNQ
+517 TLNLNDYTLTFVNQ
-531 EGVLPEAAPAPEG
+531 DGVLPEAAPAPEG
-544 EAAPDTWGV
+544 EAEPETWGV
-553 VGGFEAS
+553 VGSFEAS
-560 GWEKDVPMK
+560 GWADGNDVAMT
-569 EKEAGLWVSDPV
+569 EKEAGLWVSAPV
-581 EMKADDEYKVRANG
+581 ELKADDEFKVRANG
-595 EWKKNYGFDEAG
+595 KWDKNYGAECKEGGD
-607 ATKAD
+607 
-612 GQTNGKV
+612 NIKV
-619 AADGTY
+619 EADGTY

-631 RDEAA
+631 NAMT
-636 PALTIAEKQ
+636 LTFAEKE
-645 PDTFA
+645 PDVFT
-650 VIGAICGTTWDK
+650 VIGGICGTAWDK
-662 DFAMTEVEPGVWK
+662 DFEMTEVEPGVWK
-675 SEALELH
+675 SEALELK

-693 AWDLSYGLDDGVANP
+693 AWDLSYGVDDGVANSN
-708 DNGTNVKVDA
+708 NGTNVKVEA
-718 DGTYIVVLDL
+718 DGTYVVTL
-728 NAMTL
+728 NLNDNTL
-733 TLEPAA
+733 VYAAE

>member
-74 IEDFNKSNELG
+74 IEDFNNSNDMG
-85 ITFKATV
+85 IKFKATV

-170 YFVFYDKSVVK
+170 FFVFYDKSVVK
-181 AESLGDIG
+181 EESLGNIAN
-189 KMIADCEAA
+189 MIADCEAA

-203 FDLKNGWYLPAFF
+203 FDLKNGWYLPAYF

-226 ADSDGKFLAVVDNFN
+226 ADNDGKFLAVVDNFN

-272 NAGFVVSGTWN
+272 NAGFAVSGTWN

-320 VGVKPHSDAKLNAAC
+320 IGVKPHSDAKLNAAC

-404 GEAVQKA
+404 GEALQKA

-418 AALKAYEESLG
+418 AALAAYEESLG

-441 DAWGVVGSFAA
+441 DFWGVIGSFEGSDWKNDFKMTEKEPGVWVSDPLPLKAGDKFKVRMNGDWGQGDYGITDGVTTAGGKDVEIPADDTYTITLDLNTITLSFVNQEGIVPEAPAPAEGEAEVEDTWGLIGVIDWDTDIEMFKKDDGLFRVVAVLSPETEFKVRANKEWKKDFGMEEGVAKAGGPNIKVEEAGTYLITLDPNPDAPALTIEKMTVWGVVGSFEA
-452 SEWGKS
+452 SGWADGK
-458 KDVPMTEKEPGIW
+458 DIPMTEKETGVW
-471 VSDPVELKAGEE
+471 VSDPV
-483 FKVRLNN
+483 
-490 DWGSN
+490 
-495 FGVNCEANGAN
+495 
-506 IVVPAD
+506 
-512 DTYTV
+512 
-517 TLNLNDLTLTFVNQ
+517 
-531 EGVLPEAAPAPEG
+531 
-544 EAAPDTWGV
+544 
-553 VGGFEAS
+553 
-560 GWEKDVPMK
+560 
-569 EKEAGLWVSDPV
+569 
-581 EMKADDEYKVRANG
+581 
-595 EWKKNYGFDEAG
+595 
-607 ATKAD
+607 
-612 GQTNGKV
+612 
-619 AADGTY
+619 
-625 IVTLDL
+625 
-631 RDEAA
+631 
-636 PALTIAEKQ
+636 
-645 PDTFA
+645 TFA
-650 VIGAICGTTWDK
+650 
-662 DFAMTEVEPGVWK
+662 
-675 SEALELH
+675 
-682 AGEEFK
+682 AGNEFK
-688 VRANG
+688 VRADGGWTVNF
-693 AWDLSYGLDDGVANP
+693 GLKDGVIAQ
-708 DNGTNVKVDA
+708 DGDNVKVEA
-718 DGTYIVVLDL
+718 DGTYVVTLDL
-728 NAMTL
+728 NAKTL
-733 TLEPAA
+733 TLELAA

>member
-1 MKKTLAIVLALVMIL
+1 MKKTLAIVLALVMVL

-27 QTPAETKTETKT
+27 TTTTETKT

-74 IEDFNKSNELG
+74 IGDFNNSNDMG
-85 ITFKATV
+85 IKFNATV

-135 AKAAEFVQTNNV
+135 TKAAEFVQTNNV

-170 YFVFYDKSVVK
+170 FFVFYDKSVVK
-181 AESLGDIG
+181 EESLGNIAN
-189 KMIADCEAA
+189 MIADCEAA

-216 FGVGCKSTWE
+216 FGTGCKSVWE

-320 VGVKPHSDAKLNAAC
+320 VGVKPHTDAKLNAAC

-351 FEAAGWGPSNIAAAK
+351 FEAAGWGPSNIAAAQS
-366 NEKVLAN
+366 EKVLAD
-373 AVMGAIAQQ
+373 AVLGSIAQQ

-404 GEAVQKA
+404 GEALQKA
-411 TNDDELK
+411 TNDDEIK
-418 AALKAYEESLG
+418 AALVAYEESLG

-441 DAWGVVGSFAA
+441 DSWGVIGTACGTNWDTDFA
-452 SEWGKS
+452 
-458 KDVPMTEKEPGIW
+458 MTETEAGVW
-471 VSDPVELKAGEE
+471 VSEPLEMKAGEE
-483 FKVRLNN
+483 FKVRLNK
-490 DWGSN
+490 DWTSN
-495 FGVNCEANGAN
+495 YGENCEANGAN
-506 IVVPAD
+506 IKVPAD

-517 TLNLNDLTLTFVNQ
+517 TLNLNDYTLTFVNQ
-531 EGVLPEAAPAPEG
+531 DGVLPEAAPAPEG
-544 EAAPDTWGV
+544 EAEPETWGV
-553 VGGFEAS
+553 VGSFEAS
-560 GWEKDVPMK
+560 GWADGNDVAMT
-569 EKEAGLWVSDPV
+569 EKEAGLWVSAPV
-581 EMKADDEYKVRANG
+581 ELKADDEFKVRANG
-595 EWKKNYGFDEAG
+595 KWDKNYGAECKEGGD
-607 ATKAD
+607 
-612 GQTNGKV
+612 NIKV
-619 AADGTY
+619 EADGTY

-631 RDEAA
+631 NAMT
-636 PALTIAEKQ
+636 LTFAEKE
-645 PDTFA
+645 PDVFT
-650 VIGAICGTTWDK
+650 VIGGICGTTWDK
-662 DFAMTEVEPGVWK
+662 DFEMTEVEPGVWK
-675 SEALELH
+675 SEALELK

-693 AWDLSYGLDDGVANP
+693 AWDLSYGVDDGVANSN
-708 DNGTNVKVDA
+708 NGTNVKVEA
-718 DGTYIVVLDL
+718 DGTYVVTL
-728 NAMTL
+728 NLNENTL
-733 TLEPAA
+733 VYAAE

>member
-1 MKKTLAIVLALVMIL
+1 MKKTLAIVLALVMVL

-27 QTPAETKTETKT
+27 TTTEPKT
-39 ETTETK
+39 ETTTS
-45 PAAASSELAGEY
+45 ASSELAGEY

-74 IEDFNKSNELG
+74 IEDFNNSNDMG
-85 ITFKATV
+85 IKFNATV

-113 IYFFAQDQFNRLV
+113 VYFFAQDQFNRLV

-135 AKAAEFVQTNNV
+135 TKAAEFVQTSNV
-147 EAAVTAATTGEAFY
+147 EAAVTAATTGDTFY

-170 YFVFYDKSVVK
+170 FFVFYDKSVVK
-181 AESLGDIG
+181 EDSLGDIA

-216 FGVGCKSTWE
+216 FGTGCKSVWE

-251 LNAAMSSDKFVST
+251 LNTVMSSDKFVST

-297 APLPKFTVDGTDY
+297 APLPKFVVDGTEY
-310 QLSPFTGSKL
+310 QISPFTGSKL
-320 VGVKPHSDAKLNAAC
+320 VGVKPHTDAKLNAAC

-351 FEAAGWGPSNIAAAK
+351 FEAAGWGPSNIAAAQ
-366 NEKVLAN
+366 NEKVLSD
-373 AVMGAIAQQ
+373 AVLGSVAQQ

-404 GEAVQKA
+404 GEALQKA
-411 TNDDELK
+411 TNDDEIK
-418 AALKAYEESLG
+418 AALVAYEESLG

-441 DAWGVVGSFAA
+441 DSWGVIGTACGTNWDTDFA
-452 SEWGKS
+452 
-458 KDVPMTEKEPGIW
+458 MTETEAGVW
-471 VSDPVELKAGEE
+471 VSEPLEMKAGEE
-483 FKVRLNN
+483 FKVRLNK
-490 DWGSN
+490 DWTTNYGE
-495 FGVNCEANGAN
+495 NCEANGAN
-506 IVVPAD
+506 IKVPAD

-517 TLNLNDLTLTFVNQ
+517 TLNLNDYTLTFVNQ
-531 EGVLPEAAPAPEG
+531 DGVLPEAAPAPEG
-544 EAAPDTWGV
+544 EAEPETWGV
-553 VGGFEAS
+553 VGSFEAS
-560 GWEKDVPMK
+560 GWADGNDVAMT
-569 EKEAGLWVSDPV
+569 EKEAGLWVSAPV
-581 EMKADDEYKVRANG
+581 EMKAGDEYKVRANG
-595 EWKKNYGFDEAG
+595 EWKKNYGFNEEG
-607 ATKAD
+607 KTILD

-619 AADGTY
+619 EADGTY
-625 IVTLDL
+625 IVTLNLTDP
-631 RDEAA
+631 EAA
-636 PALTIAEKQ
+636 VLSIAEKE
-645 PDTFA
+645 PDVFT
-650 VIGAICGTTWDK
+650 VIGGICGSTWDK
-662 DFAMTEVEPGVWK
+662 DFPMTEVESGVWK
-675 SEALELH
+675 SEPLELK

-693 AWDLSYGLDDGVANP
+693 AWDLSYGVDDGVANSN
-708 DNGTNVKVDA
+708 NGTNVKVEA
-718 DGTYIVVLDL
+718 DGTYVVTL
-728 NAMTL
+728 NLNDNTL
-733 TLEPAA
+733 VYAAE

>member
-1 MKKTLAIVLALVMIL
+1 MKKTLAIVLALVMVL

-27 QTPAETKTETKT
+27 TTTTETKT

-74 IEDFNKSNELG
+74 IEDFNNSNDMG
-85 ITFKATV
+85 IKFNATV

-170 YFVFYDKSVVK
+170 FFVFYDKSVVK
-181 AESLGDIG
+181 EDSLGDIA

-216 FGVGCKSTWE
+216 FGTGCKSVWE

-251 LNAAMSSDKFVST
+251 LNTVMSSDKFVST

-297 APLPKFTVDGTDY
+297 APLPKFVVDGTEY

-320 VGVKPHSDAKLNAAC
+320 VGVKPHTDAKLNAAC

-351 FEAAGWGPSNIAAAK
+351 FEAAGWGPSNIAAAQ
-366 NEKVLAN
+366 NEKVLSD
-373 AVMGAIAQQ
+373 AVLGSIAQQ

-404 GEAVQKA
+404 GEALQKA
-411 TNDDELK
+411 TNDDEIK
-418 AALKAYEESLG
+418 AALVAYEESLG

-441 DAWGVVGSFAA
+441 DSWGVIGTACGTNWDTDFA
-452 SEWGKS
+452 
-458 KDVPMTEKEPGIW
+458 MTETEAGVW
-471 VSDPVELKAGEE
+471 VSEPLEMKAGEE
-483 FKVRLNN
+483 FKVRLNK
-490 DWGSN
+490 DWTSN
-495 FGVNCEANGAN
+495 YGENCEANGAN
-506 IVVPAD
+506 IKVPAD

-517 TLNLNDLTLTFVNQ
+517 TLNLNDYTLTFVNQ
-531 EGVLPEAAPAPEG
+531 DGVLPEAAPAPEG
-544 EAAPDTWGV
+544 EAEPETWGV
-553 VGGFEAS
+553 VGSFEAS
-560 GWEKDVPMK
+560 GWADGNDVAMT
-569 EKEAGLWVSDPV
+569 EKEAGLWVSAPV
-581 EMKADDEYKVRANG
+581 ELKADDEFKVRANG
-595 EWKKNYGFDEAG
+595 KWDKNYGAECKEGGD
-607 ATKAD
+607 
-612 GQTNGKV
+612 NIKV
-619 AADGTY
+619 EADGTY

-631 RDEAA
+631 NAMT
-636 PALTIAEKQ
+636 LTFAEKE
-645 PDTFA
+645 PDVFT
-650 VIGAICGTTWDK
+650 VIGGICGTAWDK
-662 DFAMTEVEPGVWK
+662 DFEMTEVEPGVWK
-675 SEALELH
+675 SEALELK

-693 AWDLSYGLDDGVANP
+693 AWDLSYGVDDGVANSN
-708 DNGTNVKVDA
+708 NGTNVKVEA
-718 DGTYIVVLDL
+718 DGTYVVTL
-728 NAMTL
+728 NLNDNTL
-733 TLEPAA
+733 VYAAE